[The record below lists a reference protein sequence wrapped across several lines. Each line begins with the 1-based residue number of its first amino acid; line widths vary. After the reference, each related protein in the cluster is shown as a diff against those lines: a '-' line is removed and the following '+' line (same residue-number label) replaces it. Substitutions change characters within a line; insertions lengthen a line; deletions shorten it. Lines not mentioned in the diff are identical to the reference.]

1 MMPYLGKGDEVRG
14 GTKAITPPSDQFG
27 LEQMLHVHHLIL
39 NTVSVET
46 ITTHRVVSLYYSM

>member
-14 GTKAITPPSDQFG
+14 GTKAITPPSGQFG

-39 NTVSVET
+39 NTVSLET
-46 ITTHRVVSLYYSM
+46 TGNHSQGSKLVL

>member
-14 GTKAITPPSDQFG
+14 GTKAIALPSGQFG

-39 NTVSVET
+39 NTVSLET
-46 ITTHRVVSLYYSM
+46 NHSQGSKLVLK